1 MKLIDTLYSD
11 ESIMRARHGEKDVD
25 WTYGE
30 GTSALGTEAVVNV
43 INGNAFS
50 EGNST
55 WAKNPAGIMTHK
67 NYIPVLIEGEGNLA
81 EYSRLQK
88 ETWDIIASAEQP
100 KEQAIRLLYTQDEY
114 AVREEFH
121 STATNYYRKQVNLFI
136 SGQLDPN
143 DDATWNEYKTT
154 LYDIGR
160 DKLMKVAQDAYDR
173 K

>member
-1 MKLIDTLYSD
+1 M
-11 ESIMRARHGEKDVD
+11 
-25 WTYGE
+25 
-30 GTSALGTEAVVNV
+30 
-43 INGNAFS
+43 
-50 EGNST
+50 
-55 WAKNPAGIMTHK
+55 
-67 NYIPVLIEGEGNLA
+67 VLLSG
-81 EYSRLQK
+81 LQK

-100 KEQAIRLLYTQDEY
+100 KEKAIRLLYTQDEY

-136 SGQLDPN
+136 SGHLDPN
-143 DDATWNEYKTT
+143 DDAAWNEYKTT